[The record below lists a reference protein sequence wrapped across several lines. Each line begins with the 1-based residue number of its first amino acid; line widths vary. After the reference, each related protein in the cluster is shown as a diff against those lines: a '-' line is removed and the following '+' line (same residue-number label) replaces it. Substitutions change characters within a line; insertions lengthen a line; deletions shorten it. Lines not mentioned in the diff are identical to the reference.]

1 MTADKIS
8 TGCPE
13 LDELIGGGLERK
25 VITQFYGEPAAGK
38 STIALMC
45 VVSVLK
51 SGRSAIVIDSEGF
64 SVERFCQICGEDA
77 KALSEKLLLYE
88 PSDFDQQSLM
98 IRECSSHLDSDV
110 GIIVLD
116 SATALYRVEL
126 TSSGEVQRRLGNQ
139 MVFLLG
145 YAKRLNIPV
154 VITNQVFT
162 DIDTGRLTGL
172 GGTSLE
178 HISKVIVRVE
188 KFMNRRRAILE
199 KHRSMPEGS
208 EFGFKIVKEGIVA
221 ADPDKETPSE

>member
-1 MTADKIS
+1 MAADKIT
-8 TGCPE
+8 TGCAG
-13 LDELIGGGLERK
+13 LDELIGGGLERR

-45 VVSVLK
+45 AVSVLK
-51 SGRSAIVIDSEGF
+51 SGKSAIVIDSEGF
-64 SVERFCQICGEDA
+64 SIERFCQICGDDA
-77 KALSEKLLLYE
+77 EKLSEKLLLYE

-98 IRECSSHLDSDV
+98 IRECSSYLESDV

-126 TSSGEVQRRLGNQ
+126 TGSGEVQRKLGNQ

-162 DIDTGRLTGL
+162 DIDTDRLTGL

-188 KFMNRRRAILE
+188 KYHNHRRAILE
-199 KHRSMPEGS
+199 KHRSMPEGA
-208 EFGFKIVKEGIVA
+208 EFEFKIVREGIVA
-221 ADPDKETPSE
+221 TDADKESPSD